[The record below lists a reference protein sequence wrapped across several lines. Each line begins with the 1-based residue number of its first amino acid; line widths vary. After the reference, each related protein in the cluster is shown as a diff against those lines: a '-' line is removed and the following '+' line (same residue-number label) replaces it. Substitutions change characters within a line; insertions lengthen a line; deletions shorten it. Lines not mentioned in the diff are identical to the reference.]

1 MRFCI
6 DPTYGGAIIKG
17 EFKSRDRWVSFMPD
31 TLLSGARSTLS
42 HNNDYPSM
50 LTRVGLTES
59 CFVMAP
65 YSNRIKGGRLRVGD
79 ASYALER
86 SQENSI
92 HGDLW
97 YRSAEIIE
105 QDTSFVSLKFNLHT
119 PKPNWPHD
127 FVAVLEYRITGDFF
141 YMSLEITNTSDDS
154 FVFEGGFHPYFLKNL
169 MPGEGFETTLRVNAL
184 DSLKMVETGIPLDG
198 SYEKNQLVDSLKSSL
213 NFAKKYV
220 AIDNYFRL
228 DKNVDLLD
236 SPGDL
241 MASIEYYDH
250 KSRVDFWGLDNIS
263 GIVVYNPPN
272 NTFALEPV
280 SHANGDFS
288 GKFLDPG
295 ETKKIRAALEYLPTK

>member
-17 EFKSRDRWVSFMPD
+17 EFKSRGRWVSFMPD
-31 TLLSGARSTLS
+31 TFSGARSTPD
-42 HNNDYPSM
+42 HNDDYPSM

-86 SQENSI
+86 SDENSI

-127 FVAVLEYRITGDFF
+127 FVALLEYRITGDFF
-141 YMSLEITNTSDDS
+141 YMSLEITNTSGDPS
-154 FVFEGGFHPYFLKNL
+154 CLREGFTLTFLK
-169 MPGEGFETTLRVNAL
+169 T
-184 DSLKMVETGIPLDG
+184 
-198 SYEKNQLVDSLKSSL
+198 
-213 NFAKKYV
+213 
-220 AIDNYFRL
+220 
-228 DKNVDLLD
+228 
-236 SPGDL
+236 
-241 MASIEYYDH
+241 
-250 KSRVDFWGLDNIS
+250 
-263 GIVVYNPPN
+263 
-272 NTFALEPV
+272 
-280 SHANGDFS
+280 
-288 GKFLDPG
+288 
-295 ETKKIRAALEYLPTK
+295 